1 MVKTFQECI
10 ATVNPITVWHRPII
24 CANRTYTLH
33 QITNKQTNK
42 QTCYWTSK
50 LIHSSKYL
58 QILSYLA

>member
-10 ATVNPITVWHRPII
+10 ATVNPSTVWHRPII

-42 QTCYWTSK
+42 HVTG
-50 LIHSSKYL
+50 
-58 QILSYLA
+58 LAN